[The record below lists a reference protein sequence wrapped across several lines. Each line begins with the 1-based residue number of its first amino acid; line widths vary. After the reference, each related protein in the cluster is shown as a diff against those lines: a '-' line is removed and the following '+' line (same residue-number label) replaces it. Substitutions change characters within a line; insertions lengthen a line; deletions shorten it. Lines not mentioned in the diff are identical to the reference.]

1 MASLR
6 LAIAADTLLRAT
18 TSRLAHRPIV
28 RLVNV
33 RLLLPGLLALER
45 FISTHEDARDAV

>member
-1 MASLR
+1 MASIQ
-6 LAIAADTLLRAT
+6 LAIAADSLLRAT

-28 RLVNV
+28 RLVSV

-45 FISTHEDARDAV
+45 FISTREDVRRSI